1 MARRGRGAYGRR
13 PEEFPLPA
21 DPPSHAV
28 TQRNGMGIALR
39 IAAMACMAGL
49 AALVKACAERGA
61 PVLEIIFFR
70 NAFAFVPVLL
80 YVGRTSG
87 FGVLKTQRLGG
98 HATRSAIGLIGMF
111 CGFTAVS
118 MLPLTESTALS
129 FASPLFMTALSAL
142 ILKEVVGVHRWGAV
156 VVGFIGVLIMVRPD
170 PTHMASLGTVFG
182 LAGALGAAGAMIAI
196 REIGRTEPGPTIV
209 FYFTLAGMLVGLASL
224 PFGGWTIPDV
234 TTLVMLICTGLV
246 GGTGQLF
253 LTEALRR
260 APVAVVAPF
269 DYTQLVWACI
279 IGYLVWDEIP
289 RAATITGALVVAASG
304 VYILYRET
312 RRLRRAR

>member
-1 MARRGRGAYGRR
+1 MAETGGGLYARRVQE
-13 PEEFPLPA
+13 PPLSAESSPHVVVQ
-21 DPPSHAV
+21 S
-28 TQRNGMGIALR
+28 NGLGIVLR

-61 PVLEIIFFR
+61 PVLEIVFFR

-80 YVGRTSG
+80 YIWKTAG
-87 FGVLKTQRLGG
+87 FGVLKTKRLGG
-98 HATRSAIGLIGMF
+98 HATRAGVGLIGMV

-142 ILKEVVGVHRWGAV
+142 ILKEHVGPHRWGAV
-156 VVGFIGVLIMVRPD
+156 LVGFMGVLIMVRPD
-170 PTHMASLGTVFG
+170 PTHMASLGTIFA

-224 PFGGWTIPDV
+224 PFGGWTIPDG
-234 TTLVMLICTGLV
+234 TTLAMLVCTGLL
-246 GGTGQLF
+246 GGTGQLL

-269 DYTQLVWACI
+269 DYSQLVWASI
-279 IGYLVWDEIP
+279 IGFLVWDEIP
-289 RAATITGALVVAASG
+289 RSATIAGALVVAASG
-304 VYILYRET
+304 VYILFRET
-312 RRLRRAR
+312 RRLRGR